1 MHLQSRGRWEKWVS
15 DWGISTP
22 DASFLARESR
32 PDLPRRGSTCGSRD
46 WGLLPDKEPESKGPQ
61 RGQLGAAPISPNDP
75 VLSVD
80 QLADQVADVLDF
92 FE

>member
-1 MHLQSRGRWEKWVS
+1 MRLQSRGRWEKWVS

-46 WGLLPDKEPESKGPQ
+46 WGLLPDKEPESKGPP
-61 RGQLGAAPISPNDP
+61 RGQVKPWRTADP
-75 VLSVD
+75 TTEMSSSGTST
-80 QLADQVADVLDF
+80 
-92 FE
+92 